1 MKGEKI
7 QGEYKRVGC
16 LTAYPYIMAMA
27 NEQLLSCI
35 QTIQMIDQLREKWP
49 TVLNEPTF
57 LVVQFLDSDFH
68 GTANAWK
75 QKIKLPMEGPQLRAG
90 LVLHEFAHILHAS
103 QGIGGSNHGPEFVK
117 ILDLLL
123 RDWYLS

>member
-68 GTANAWK
+68 GTVSV
-75 QKIKLPMEGPQLRAG
+75 LRTGQRKTLTKDSLAP
-90 LVLHEFAHILHAS
+90 ILC
-103 QGIGGSNHGPEFVK
+103 
-117 ILDLLL
+117 L
-123 RDWYLS
+123 